1 MNFKI
6 FLKNLILNYPSKV
19 LHQLL
24 QRASSAALHRTGPEA
39 AAGRVRE
46 GGHQMGPHRLLQ
58 QSSNFY
64 LITFQVE
71 YTQIHGFFSIRNF
84 FQFPKIVNW
93 KCDWCQF
100 H

>member
-1 MNFKI
+1 M
-6 FLKNLILNYPSKV
+6 NYPSKV

-71 YTQIHGFFSIRNF
+71 YTQIHGFFQFATFSNF
-84 FQFPKIVNW
+84 RKSLIGNVIGASFTDKEQW
-93 KCDWCQF
+93 
-100 H
+100 